1 MISIDLLITI
11 IVMSLFFLRHTA
23 VYKDPN
29 KINYTPVVLVL
40 GIIGGL
46 LHFILSG
53 NMDVNVLKE
62 SLLSLG
68 VGIILSAIMSVMSQ
82 TVSSINTHEDRL
94 RFSTLTDEMTSVAAA
109 LSTLRERLDIVAQME
124 SSTHDQ
130 IRHVFK
136 EELDALN
143 VIQSNQKLFVS
154 KIESLLAQQ
163 QSAMEKFEEFTL
175 SELPSLDNVVHRHI
189 DLLRVA
195 EQDHFNQLKSVARLS
210 CDDQKEVHAQLKNL
224 HDLLTQISHNQL
236 PDHTISV
243 LQRELERIV
252 NDFSH
257 HIHVLG
263 TKSESIVTTLSE
275 NDSLLKNSREQSE
288 LIMQQMVLSSKQMR
302 EMTVHSKE
310 LSESLKPLSRLFSS
324 SETLYDEFI
333 NAKGKLNELI
343 VTLESYERQEFR
355 SIRQSLEQV
364 AAEATA
370 QMQLWS
376 QNLQKRETLPS
387 IETKN
392 VQELASKVKLHKSYL
407 GENQE

>member
-1 MISIDLLITI
+1 MISIDLLISI

-29 KINYTPVVLVL
+29 KINYTPVVLVF

-46 LHFILSG
+46 SHFILSG
-53 NMDVNVLKE
+53 VMDTNVVKE
-62 SLLSLG
+62 SLLPFG
-68 VGIILSAIMSVMSQ
+68 VGITLSAIMSVMSQ
-82 TVSSINTHEDRL
+82 TVSSINSNEDRL
-94 RFSTLTDEMTSVAAA
+94 RFGALTDEMTLVSST
-109 LSTLRERLDIVAQME
+109 LSTLRERLDMVAQME

-154 KIESLLAQQ
+154 KIESLLAKQ

-195 EQDHFNQLKSVARLS
+195 EQDHFNQLKSVVRIS
-210 CDDQKEVHAQLKNL
+210 CDEQKIVHSQLKDL
-224 HDLLTQISHNQL
+224 HDLLIKMSHTQL

-243 LQRELERIV
+243 LQRELDRIV

-263 TKSESIVTTLSE
+263 TKSESIVASLVD
-275 NDSLLKNSREQSE
+275 NDSLLQNSREQSE

-324 SETLYDEFI
+324 AETLYDEFI

-343 VTLESYERQEFR
+343 VTLESYEHQDFR
-355 SIRQSLEQV
+355 LIRQSLEQV

-376 QNLQKRETLPS
+376 QNLQKIESLPS

>member
-1 MISIDLLITI
+1 MISIDLLVSIL
-11 IVMSLFFLRHTA
+11 VMSLFFLRHTA

-29 KINYTPVVLVL
+29 KINYTPVVLAL
-40 GIIGGL
+40 GVIGGL
-46 LHFILSG
+46 LHYILSG
-53 NMDVNVLKE
+53 AVDTNVVKE
-62 SLLSLG
+62 SLLPFG
-68 VGIILSAIMSVMSQ
+68 VGITLSAIMGVMSQ
-82 TVSSINTHEDRL
+82 TVSSINHHEDRL
-94 RFSTLTDEMTSVAAA
+94 RFSSFSDEMSSVASA

-154 KIESLLAQQ
+154 KIESLLAKQ

-195 EQDHFNQLKSVARLS
+195 EQDHFNQLKGVVRTS
-210 CDDQKEVHAQLKNL
+210 CDEQKAL
-224 HDLLTQISHNQL
+224 HLQFKDMHELLLQMSHTQL
-236 PDHTISV
+236 PDHTIHV
-243 LQRELERIV
+243 LQRELDRIV
-252 NDFSH
+252 NDFAH
-257 HIHVLG
+257 HIHTLG
-263 TKSESIVTTLSE
+263 TRSESIVTSLSDNDTL
-275 NDSLLKNSREQSE
+275 LRNSREQSE

-302 EMTVHSKE
+302 EMTLHSKE
-310 LSESLKPLSRLFSS
+310 LSESLKPLSRLFASA
-324 SETLYDEFI
+324 ETLHDEFI
-333 NAKGKLNELI
+333 TAKGKLNELI
-343 VTLESYERQEFR
+343 VTLESYEHQEFR
-355 SIRQSLEQV
+355 SIRHSLEQV
-364 AAEATA
+364 AAEVTA
-370 QMQLWS
+370 QIQLLT
-376 QNLQKRETLPS
+376 QTIQKNEIHPL